1 MMWAPSLSTDI
12 PSPGTLGKL
21 FGFKCAD
28 NGCYQTPSSR
38 GRGFCLRDGVK
49 PENEDCKPSSGQAT
63 EPSEPGACSEPA
75 AETTGECAEPS
86 GQHPEPSTAVP
97 AAGSAAP
104 VLGEDIKSDDAILP
118 SSERLSS
125 AAEIEPASEPPEPG
139 EPQAH
144 TDEGEPL
151 EAVELQSEG
160 EQSRQPSQPLASPSS
175 VPASGEDTTSHGIVP
190 QEEPVLS
197 EHEVEPSEPSEA
209 AAEPEEQQGA
219 EQEQSRQPSVPLA
232 SPAASVAEY
241 GTGLWTSLNLWRR
254 GWQVER
260 WGFIY
265 RRRPA
270 VGAVGAYGGGG
281 RAGKS
286 DRRRTFSGRD
296 PPRAAQ
302 RRRRAITADPASSS
316 QPCGSAGVRQAAELY
331 APDGVF
337 CGTEIFAPD
346 DPLWGSASEVVRN
359 TPEQIYA
366 YYDHFARLP
375 ELRVVEYAH
384 SSVRVRGEF
393 ATQAGTHTFAW
404 QGAEGETTVEMRMR
418 FGFTFRKDD
427 DDHHHP
433 GRPSR
438 WSIVEHYS
446 FALPT
451 AAAVAAAAAAAAG
464 ASAPAEEPVVEPTE
478 PAAEPAA
485 EPAEEPEPPAE
496 EPEPPVEPEPPTE
509 PAEEPAAAS
518 APEESNRDGAVVDA
532 AALQATADLLAEE
545 RTMLAQQ
552 IRELQQR
559 AESAESLAAERAVL
573 RATERVSRAK
583 IDAQLLE
590 RAKNAE
596 IIAAQRAEQI
606 AELQRSVANEKS
618 LAAERAQHNVELEQ
632 FAQNAKSLASQLAT
646 EMVELDR
653 QVDNEIYI

>member
-1 MMWAPSLSTDI
+1 MDEE
-12 PSPGTLGKL
+12 PSP
-21 FGFKCAD
+21 A
-28 NGCYQTPSSR
+28 
-38 GRGFCLRDGVK
+38 
-49 PENEDCKPSSGQAT
+49 AT
-63 EPSEPGACSEPA
+63 
-75 AETTGECAEPS
+75 
-86 GQHPEPSTAVP
+86 
-97 AAGSAAP
+97 
-104 VLGEDIKSDDAILP
+104 
-118 SSERLSS
+118 
-125 AAEIEPASEPPEPG
+125 
-139 EPQAH
+139 
-144 TDEGEPL
+144 PL
-151 EAVELQSEG
+151 ELHNGEKELSQ
-160 EQSRQPSQPLASPSS
+160 QISQPPVSPSS
-175 VPASGEDTTSHGIVP
+175 VPVSDEKAVEQTIFSWMETVTSGTYDAP
-190 QEEPVLS
+190 
-197 EHEVEPSEPSEA
+197 
-209 AAEPEEQQGA
+209 
-219 EQEQSRQPSVPLA
+219 
-232 SPAASVAEY
+232 
-241 GTGLWTSLNLWRR
+241 
-254 GWQVER
+254 
-260 WGFIY
+260 
-265 RRRPA
+265 
-270 VGAVGAYGGGG
+270 
-281 RAGKS
+281 
-286 DRRRTFSGRD
+286 
-296 PPRAAQ
+296 
-302 RRRRAITADPASSS
+302 
-316 QPCGSAGVRQAAELY
+316 RQAAELY

-375 ELRVVEYAH
+375 ELRVMEYAH
-384 SSVRVRGEF
+384 SPVRVRGAF

-451 AAAVAAAAAAAAG
+451 ATAVAAAAAAAAAG
-464 ASAPAEEPVVEPTE
+464 ASAPAEEPAVEPTE
-478 PAAEPAA
+478 PTAEPAA
-485 EPAEEPEPPAE
+485 EPEPTAGEPELPVEEPEPPAAEPEPPVE
-496 EPEPPVEPEPPTE
+496 EPEPPVEELEPQAEETAAA
-509 PAEEPAAAS
+509 PAAEPAAAE
-518 APEESNRDGAVVDA
+518 APEESKGDGAGVDA

-606 AELQRSVANEKS
+606 AELQRSVASEKS
-618 LAAERAQHNVELEQ
+618 LAAERAQHNVELEHY
-632 FAQNAKSLASQLAT
+632 AENAKSLAAQLAT
-646 EMVELDR
+646 QMVELDR